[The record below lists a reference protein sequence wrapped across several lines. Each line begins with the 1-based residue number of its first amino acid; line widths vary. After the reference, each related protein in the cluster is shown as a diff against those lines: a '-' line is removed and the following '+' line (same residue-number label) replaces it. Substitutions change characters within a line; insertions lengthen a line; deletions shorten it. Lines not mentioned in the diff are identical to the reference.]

1 MTKKTKT
8 TRSGTPFPKGPLGR
22 KHKTPEKCPRPPRTS
37 SRTPKKPAKL
47 RDETS
52 DEDDDDDSEGEAYS
66 DHGGSDT
73 DRGHGSDT
81 DDNGAGEQS
90 DSEGSIASD
99 DGDDDSDGDASGQWL
114 KELLGKSG
122 GPKLSKANVAEL
134 AASIKK
140 QAAAKLKEMRGRH
153 DARASKKQ
161 TGIYSMDTILQA
173 AISEGEDKTNGM
185 SLTYFQKAS
194 TKKTAVRAVELAN
207 QFKIIGT
214 CLKDRT
220 ACMLG
225 LISSAGENM
234 PTGKIDGLRELL
246 KNLRAISRDMQMISA
261 RADDMSLVQAG
272 IAAAVLMSDDYE
284 GNASEGF
291 LSAVEKQWLLLGKK
305 PCNYLKAVAAAS
317 KMFKGAAKRSSAD
330 GPKDQKLKKNK

>member
-37 SRTPKKPAKL
+37 SRTPKKPEKF

-99 DGDDDSDGDASGQWL
+99 DGDDDSDGDDGGQWIA
-114 KELLGKSG
+114 KLLSKSG
-122 GPKLSKANVAEL
+122 SKLSKANVAEL

-140 QAAAKLKEMRGRH
+140 QTAAKLEELQERQ
-153 DARASKKQ
+153 DAHASKKKA
-161 TGIYSMDTILQA
+161 GFYPMDTILQA

>member
-1 MTKKTKT
+1 
-8 TRSGTPFPKGPLGR
+8 
-22 KHKTPEKCPRPPRTS
+22 
-37 SRTPKKPAKL
+37 
-47 RDETS
+47 
-52 DEDDDDDSEGEAYS
+52 
-66 DHGGSDT
+66 
-73 DRGHGSDT
+73 
-81 DDNGAGEQS
+81 
-90 DSEGSIASD
+90 
-99 DGDDDSDGDASGQWL
+99 
-114 KELLGKSG
+114 
-122 GPKLSKANVAEL
+122 
-134 AASIKK
+134 
-140 QAAAKLKEMRGRH
+140 
-153 DARASKKQ
+153 
-161 TGIYSMDTILQA
+161 
-173 AISEGEDKTNGM
+173 
-185 SLTYFQKAS
+185 
-194 TKKTAVRAVELAN
+194 
-207 QFKIIGT
+207 
-214 CLKDRT
+214 
-220 ACMLG
+220 LG